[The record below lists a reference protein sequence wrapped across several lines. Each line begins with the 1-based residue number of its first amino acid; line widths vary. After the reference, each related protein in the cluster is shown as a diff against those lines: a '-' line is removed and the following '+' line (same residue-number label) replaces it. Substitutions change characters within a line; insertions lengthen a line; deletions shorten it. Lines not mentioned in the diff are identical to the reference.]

1 MEIIKTSTIIN
12 ESEINDTVNSCL
24 NKLSSLYEH
33 MLKYQYVDRTYFNSN
48 SWNSTINEENKAISE
63 MISKN
68 TNVRNRFLSNLSKI
82 NKAYS
87 SGLARAIND
96 NKTTSFPQSI
106 TPEYEVEKVIDRNYI
121 ISFLDKYA
129 QSDSEKNFVKE
140 IISGR
145 K

>member
-1 MEIIKTSTIIN
+1 MGIIEVSTVIN
-12 ESEINDTVNSCL
+12 ESEISASVNSCL
-24 NKLSSLYEH
+24 NKLPKLYEH
-33 MLKYQYVDRTYFNSN
+33 MLKYQFVDRKYFNSN
-48 SWNSTINEENKAISE
+48 SWISTINEENKAISE

-68 TNVRNRFLSNLSKI
+68 TNVRNRFLSDASKI

-87 SGLARAIND
+87 LGLARAINE

-145 K
+145 R

>member
-1 MEIIKTSTIIN
+1 MEIIKPNNVIIEMAN
-12 ESEINDTVNSCL
+12 KKDANTAL
-24 NKLSSLYEH
+24 NKLSTLYEH

-48 SWNSTINEENKAISE
+48 SWNSTINEENKHL
-63 MISKN
+63 SKL
-68 TNVRNRFLSNLSKI
+68 LSNKDVYNKFISDISGI

-87 SGLARAIND
+87 SGLAAAIDD

-145 K
+145 R

>member
-1 MEIIKTSTIIN
+1 MEIIKPNNVIIEMAN
-12 ESEINDTVNSCL
+12 KKDANIAL
-24 NKLSSLYEH
+24 NRLSKLYEH
-33 MLKYQYVDRTYFNSN
+33 MLKYQFVDRKYFNSN
-48 SWNSTINEENKAISE
+48 SWNSTINEENKYL
-63 MISKN
+63 SKL
-68 TNVRNRFLSNLSKI
+68 LSNKDVYNKFISNISGI

-87 SGLARAIND
+87 LGLARAING
-96 NKTTSFPQSI
+96 NKATSFPQSI

-140 IISGR
+140 IISER

>member
-1 MEIIKTSTIIN
+1 MEIIKPNNVIIEMAN
-12 ESEINDTVNSCL
+12 KKDANIAL
-24 NKLSSLYEH
+24 NRLSKLYEH
-33 MLKYQYVDRTYFNSN
+33 MLKYQFVDRKYFNSN
-48 SWNSTINEENKAISE
+48 SWNSTINEENKYL
-63 MISKN
+63 SKL
-68 TNVRNRFLSNLSKI
+68 LSNKDVYNKFISNISGI

-87 SGLARAIND
+87 LGLARAING
-96 NKTTSFPQSI
+96 NKATSFPQSI

-145 K
+145 R